1 MSNEIKY
8 KVIKSLPQYNEY
20 CDRHEKLM
28 LDSEEKH
35 QDEIELLELLIEEY
49 DERESEAKGTLNPV
63 ELLTKL
69 MEENEIGQSELAK
82 SINVSRQL
90 LNDVLKYRRSISK
103 AMAVKLSAYF
113 AMNLEAF
120 GRVYELPLNSN
131 GDDSKQSAAK
141 SGE

>member
-1 MSNEIKY
+1 M
-8 KVIKSLPQYNEY
+8 
-20 CDRHEKLM
+20 
-28 LDSEEKH
+28 
-35 QDEIELLELLIEEY
+35 
-49 DERESEAKGTLNPV
+49 EAKGTLNPV
-63 ELLTKL
+63 KLLTKL

-120 GRVYELPLNSN
+120 GRVYALPPNSDD
-131 GDDSKQSAAK
+131 DDSKRSVAK